1 MGDVCYLQMRQQAE
15 AQALYQAAIQALPEP
30 FRVDGPR
37 LAFEFDDPPGP
48 KKGRKTPATSR
59 PTSAKPAPKRK
70 RTLSLSQAPLLA
82 SGLAG
87 DAPEDSAGEPHD
99 APVSEGGNGVARS
112 EMEEDWGNEGEGEAA
127 GEGEVQA
134 SKKAKGA
141 AASRSKKAAAEM
153 ARLAAMDPERRREEE
168 IKKALRES
176 EKATQLQKRLE
187 NTMRKVQLFCSHAWV
202 KRFAIMDACCCQ
214 LHEKA
219 VSWSVVYI
227 VVL

>member
-1 MGDVCYLQMRQQAE
+1 MKQQAE
-15 AQALYQAAIQALPEP
+15 AEALYQAAIQALPEP

-48 KKGRKTPATSR
+48 KKGRKTPVPSR

-70 RTLSLSQAPLLA
+70 RPGSLPPATLLA

-87 DAPEDSAGEPHD
+87 DAPEDSAGELHD
-99 APVSEGGNGVARS
+99 APGSEGGNGVARS
-112 EMEEDWGNEGEGEAA
+112 EMEEELGDEGEGDGA
-127 GEGEVQA
+127 GDGEVQA
-134 SKKAKGA
+134 SKKAKGSG
-141 AASRSKKAAAEM
+141 ASRSKKAAAEM

-187 NTMRKVQLFCSHAWV
+187 NTMRKVQPLCSYL
-202 KRFAIMDACCCQ
+202 KDRM
-214 LHEKA
+214 
-219 VSWSVVYI
+219 VVAQTIWYE
-227 VVL
+227 LSRGLLAYSC